1 MESPR
6 VMILHSLII
15 GLILY
20 FIMIFILK
28 QEQVKAETRSIL
40 IGGIVLLY
48 MTLFGHNLPTSINK
62 NIF

>member
-1 MESPR
+1 MESPK
-6 VMILHSLII
+6 VMVLHSLII
-15 GLILY
+15 SLILY
-20 FIMIFILK
+20 SIMFYIFK

-40 IGGIVLLY
+40 IGSVLLLY

>member
-1 MESPR
+1 MESPK

-15 GLILY
+15 SFILY
-20 FIMIFILK
+20 SIMFYILK

-40 IGGIVLLY
+40 IGSILLLY
-48 MTLFGHNLPTSINK
+48 MTLFGHGLPNSINK

>member
-1 MESPR
+1 MESPK

-20 FIMIFILK
+20 SIMIFILK

-40 IGGIVLLY
+40 IGSILLLY

-62 NIF
+62 NIL

>member
-15 GLILY
+15 GLVLY

-40 IGGIVLLY
+40 IGGILLLY
-48 MTLFGHNLPTSINK
+48 MTLFGHGLPNSINK

>member
-1 MESPR
+1 MESHR
-6 VMILHSLII
+6 VMILHSFII

-20 FIMIFILK
+20 FIMLFIFK

-40 IGGIVLLY
+40 MGAIILIY
-48 MTLFGHNLPTSINK
+48 MTVFGHDLPNSINK

>member
-1 MESPR
+1 MENPK

-15 GLILY
+15 GLVLY
-20 FIMIFILK
+20 FIMFYILK

-40 IGGIVLLY
+40 IGAIVLIY
-48 MTLFGHNLPTSINK
+48 MTVFGHDLPNSINK